1 MRSCVRTVE
10 TETYLSTQEHAGE
23 DDEGEAADDG
33 VDDEDAG
40 ERHEV
45 ERLGVGLALAHR
57 DAPGKHIEREKEGRV
72 REGGGR
78 EV

>member
-1 MRSCVRTVE
+1 MRSCVRTGG
-10 TETYLSTQEHAGE
+10 TETYLSPQEHAGE

-45 ERLGVGLALAHR
+45 ERLAVDLALAHR
-57 DAPGKHIEREKEGRV
+57 HTPGQEMVRERERRV
-72 REGGGR
+72 REGCGR

>member
-1 MRSCVRTVE
+1 VRKGE
-10 TETYLSTQEHAGE
+10 TETDLSTQEHAGK

-45 ERLGVGLALAHR
+45 ERLAVGLALAHR
-57 DAPGKHIEREKEGRV
+57 HAPGKHMAREREGRV